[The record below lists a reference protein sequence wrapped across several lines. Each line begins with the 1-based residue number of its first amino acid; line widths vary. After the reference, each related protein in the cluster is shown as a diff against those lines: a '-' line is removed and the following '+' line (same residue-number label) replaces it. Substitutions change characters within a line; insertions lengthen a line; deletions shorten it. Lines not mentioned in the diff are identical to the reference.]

1 VTVKCPSCRFD
12 NASDS
17 KYCKECG
24 TQLSSIKDISG
35 SFTETLQVPI
45 QELIRGTTFAGRYE
59 IIEQLGKGGMGQVYR
74 VEDKKIKAEIALK
87 LIKPEVSAEKQTI
100 ERFSNEL
107 KMTRMIAHRNVCR
120 MFDLGEEKGTYFI
133 TMEYVSGEDLKS
145 FIHRVGQ
152 LPVGKAISIAKQ
164 ICDGL
169 AEAHRLGVV
178 HRDLKPS
185 NIMIDK
191 EGNARIMDFGI
202 ARSVSAK
209 GVTGVGVII
218 GTPEYMSPE
227 QAEAKEVDRRSDI
240 YSLGVILY
248 EMVTGRVPF
257 EGDTPLSIALKH
269 KGKDPEDPRA
279 FNPGIPQS
287 LSVLILK
294 CMEKD
299 QGRRYQ
305 TAEEMLPELDAI
317 EHDVPSTRISRPAK
331 KRMPTRE
338 ITLQFKPKK
347 ISIIFAVVAAL
358 AIMIIGVWR
367 LAFYKKA
374 GVSKVPAETASMLV
388 ADFENLTGEPI
399 FEGTIE
405 QTLSLGLAG
414 SPIVKNFSRESA
426 LRIALQLDS
435 KTAGRLNDEM
445 AQAVGRRMGI
455 NFIVAGRVETA
466 GSGYVIN
473 VWTLRPD
480 SSQIISPFSIH
491 VPNKAA
497 ILKETS
503 KLVAKL
509 VTSVSGIKYRY
520 TGQLTTTSLEA
531 MKAFSEAMRYEGQGK
546 LEDAIQEY
554 LRAIKEDEGFGQ
566 AYANLANDY
575 YNLGQTQKSK
585 EYYEK
590 AMAHLD
596 RMTAVEKTKIR
607 STYYLTVRNYT
618 KAIESFQEYLKLQPR
633 SQWALGN
640 LGLAYFFAR
649 DIEKAVEAEKK
660 ALELNPKNTTA
671 HFNLS
676 WYAMAK
682 DDLMLAEESIRK
694 VLDGNPS
701 DSEAYTVKGLIKV
714 LQGSVDEAKD
724 AYQKMKDTGTVGP
737 SLAEMALA
745 DLALY
750 EGRPSETIRLLE
762 KCIADD
768 ELQGHKEYA
777 AEKLIMMAQAFLLEG
792 KDDDAVAAAR
802 RAIAASPRESI
813 KYSAAQ
819 VFINSHRDSEAKTLV
834 RELKEQIYPE
844 FQSYALLLEGEIK
857 LRDGDSSGA
866 LKLFEEAKSQLDTWL
881 SQYALGR
888 GYLAAGAHTEA
899 HEALETCLRR
909 RGEAVSVFFEDFP
922 TCRYIPSVY
931 YYSGRVQEAMGS
943 AEAAG
948 SYETYLSIKAKADAR
963 IPEVEDARKRLAGLK

>member
-1 VTVKCPSCRFD
+1 
-12 NASDS
+12 
-17 KYCKECG
+17 
-24 TQLSSIKDISG
+24 
-35 SFTETLQVPI
+35 
-45 QELIRGTTFAGRYE
+45 
-59 IIEQLGKGGMGQVYR
+59 
-74 VEDKKIKAEIALK
+74 
-87 LIKPEVSAEKQTI
+87 
-100 ERFSNEL
+100 
-107 KMTRMIAHRNVCR
+107 
-120 MFDLGEEKGTYFI
+120 
-133 TMEYVSGEDLKS
+133 
-145 FIHRVGQ
+145 
-152 LPVGKAISIAKQ
+152 
-164 ICDGL
+164 
-169 AEAHRLGVV
+169 
-178 HRDLKPS
+178 
-185 NIMIDK
+185 
-191 EGNARIMDFGI
+191 
-202 ARSVSAK
+202 
-209 GVTGVGVII
+209 
-218 GTPEYMSPE
+218 
-227 QAEAKEVDRRSDI
+227 
-240 YSLGVILY
+240 
-248 EMVTGRVPF
+248 
-257 EGDTPLSIALKH
+257 
-269 KGKDPEDPRA
+269 
-279 FNPGIPQS
+279 
-287 LSVLILK
+287 
-294 CMEKD
+294 
-299 QGRRYQ
+299 
-305 TAEEMLPELDAI
+305 
-317 EHDVPSTRISRPAK
+317 
-331 KRMPTRE
+331 
-338 ITLQFKPKK
+338 
-347 ISIIFAVVAAL
+347 
-358 AIMIIGVWR
+358 
-367 LAFYKKA
+367 
-374 GVSKVPAETASMLV
+374 
-388 ADFENLTGEPI
+388 
-399 FEGTIE
+399 
-405 QTLSLGLAG
+405 
-414 SPIVKNFSRESA
+414 
-426 LRIALQLDS
+426 
-435 KTAGRLNDEM
+435 
-445 AQAVGRRMGI
+445 
-455 NFIVAGRVETA
+455 
-466 GSGYVIN
+466 
-473 VWTLRPD
+473 
-480 SSQIISPFSIH
+480 
-491 VPNKAA
+491 
-497 ILKETS
+497 
-503 KLVAKL
+503 
-509 VTSVSGIKYRY
+509 
-520 TGQLTTTSLEA
+520 
-531 MKAFSEAMRYEGQGK
+531 MRYEGQGK